1 MTSDPM
7 LDDLR
12 KALWPQPHAE
22 CPDSWADCNLARGF
36 IRTHGPAL
44 LAKLEAM
51 EKDALACV
59 RRERERQDA
68 KWGEQNHEP
77 FLWMTIL
84 GEEFGEACKAALE
97 ATFNGE
103 KLPDACLSEYRV
115 ELVQTAAVAVA
126 AIESLDRA
134 RGQS

>member
-1 MTSDPM
+1 MSDPM
-7 LDDLR
+7 LDALR
-12 KALWPQPHAE
+12 AAMEQQHDE
-22 CPDSWADCNLARGF
+22 CPDHWSDCNRAKAF
-36 IRTHGPAL
+36 VRTYGHAL
-44 LAKLEAM
+44 LARLEAM
-51 EKDALACV
+51 ENDALACV

-77 FLWMTIL
+77 FLWMTVL
-84 GEEFGEACKAALE
+84 GEEFGEACRAALE
-97 ATFNGE
+97 ATFNGD
-103 KLPDACLSEYRV
+103 KLRDACLSEYRV